1 MREKSSKELFEEIR
15 ENILPICIDY
25 GRKILKEALPLP
37 EMHRSIQRHDRSF
50 TPIIEKYRKDIIQD
64 KRFIK
69 TMPLFQN
76 LNFFEKFG
84 GKTILL
90 EYYVFEISPIN
101 ILLLLLEYIL
111 KNPYENLFI
120 LRYQR
125 DWGRQDP
132 SDNEIDELNKK
143 SLILAIDLLKDFLFS
158 PSIKYTVNSI
168 LYGFKGKFKTVQIGE
183 YILSTKNISLDS
195 NTDGQPEE
203 MNLLNITKS
212 IDLMFDDIIFD
223 TKKEAEEKGMQL
235 LNFLRDDP
243 STEFTVFIGFMY
255 VCLQLQSGNVS
266 LSSPEGYRG
275 TFLGSL
281 GTFSANNELV
291 PYSLKHAKLLG
302 IALASMHD
310 GIGLLSDE
318 AFKVFHE
325 IWNKYFDA
333 HIKSGDNVKVAL
345 DRLGRS
351 AVRHMPED
359 NLIELVIGF
368 ESLIGAKPRHRSNKD
383 AIGVRTT
390 LLIKDRSD
398 SYETIDEAYRTR
410 NKLMHTGRA
419 DVKTDKLY
427 SLIDRMTL
435 LIENAI
441 THYVELYKKNNF
453 MDELAIVN
461 YLDNILYQEAKKV
474 IHGVNT
480 DDN

>member
-1 MREKSSKELFEEIR
+1 MREKPSNELFEEIR
-15 ENILPICIDY
+15 ENIFPICIDY
-25 GRKILKEALPLP
+25 GRKILEEALPLP
-37 EMHRSIQRHDRSF
+37 EMHKSLQRHDRSF
-50 TPIIEKYRKDIIQD
+50 TPIVEKYRMDIMRDI
-64 KRFIK
+64 RLIK
-69 TMPLFQN
+69 AMPLFQK

-111 KNPYENLFI
+111 KNPYRNLFI

-143 SLILAIDLLKDFLFS
+143 SLILAIDLLKDLLFS

-183 YILSTKNISLDS
+183 YILSTRNISLDS

-212 IDLMFDDIIFD
+212 IDMMLDNIIFD

-302 IALASMHD
+302 IALASMLD

-325 IWNKYFDA
+325 IWNTYFDA
-333 HIKSGDNVKVAL
+333 HIKSGDNIKVAL

-359 NLIELVIGF
+359 KLIELVIGF

-398 SYETIDEAYRTR
+398 SYEIIDEAYRTR

-441 THYVELYKKNNF
+441 THYVELYKNKNF
-453 MDELAIVN
+453 KDELAIVN

>member
-1 MREKSSKELFEEIR
+1 MREKSSNELFAEIR

-37 EMHRSIQRHDRSF
+37 EMHKSLQHHVYSF
-50 TPIIEKYRKDIIQD
+50 TPIVEKYRKDIIQD

-69 TMPLFQN
+69 TMPLFQK

-111 KNPYENLFI
+111 KNPYRNLFI

-143 SLILAIDLLKDFLFS
+143 SLILAIDLLKDLLFS
-158 PSIKYTVNSI
+158 HSIKYTVNSI

-183 YILSTKNISLDS
+183 YILSTRNISLDS

-212 IDLMFDDIIFD
+212 IDMMLDNIIFD

-302 IALASMHD
+302 IALASMLD

-325 IWNKYFDA
+325 IWNTYFDA
-333 HIKSGDNVKVAL
+333 HIKSGDNIKVAL

-359 NLIELVIGF
+359 KLIELVIGF

-398 SYETIDEAYRTR
+398 SYEIIDEAYRTR

-441 THYVELYKKNNF
+441 THYVELYKNKNF
-453 MDELAIVN
+453 KDELAIVN

>member
-1 MREKSSKELFEEIR
+1 MREKPSNELFEEIR
-15 ENILPICIDY
+15 ENIFPICIDY
-25 GRKILKEALPLP
+25 GRKILEEALPLP
-37 EMHRSIQRHDRSF
+37 EMHKSLQRHDRSF
-50 TPIIEKYRKDIIQD
+50 TPIVEKYRMDIMRDI
-64 KRFIK
+64 RLIK
-69 TMPLFQN
+69 AMPLFQK

-125 DWGRQDP
+125 DCGRQDP

-183 YILSTKNISLDS
+183 YILSTRNISLDS

-212 IDLMFDDIIFD
+212 IDMMLDNIIFD

-302 IALASMHD
+302 IALASMLD

-325 IWNKYFDA
+325 IWNTYFDA
-333 HIKSGDNVKVAL
+333 HIKSGDNIKVAL

-359 NLIELVIGF
+359 KLIELVIGF

-398 SYETIDEAYRTR
+398 SYEIIDEAYRTR

-441 THYVELYKKNNF
+441 THYVELYKNKNF
-453 MDELAIVN
+453 KDELAIVN